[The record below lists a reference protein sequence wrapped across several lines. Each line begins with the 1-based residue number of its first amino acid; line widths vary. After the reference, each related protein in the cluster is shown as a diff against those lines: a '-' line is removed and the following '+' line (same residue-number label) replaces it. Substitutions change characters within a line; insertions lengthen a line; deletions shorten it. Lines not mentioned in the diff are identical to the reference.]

1 MRTSWSNDPE
11 FVFDISTPGA
21 PILTLDEIKTACRI
35 ELVDDDPSDPDT
47 VARNAELRSHEAYAR
62 NYCEEYVGRVFSP
75 TLFRMLSPFPSR
87 DGKIYLR
94 KFPVTM
100 VATLRILDLTTLVYS
115 DKIVN
120 TDYIECL
127 VGTEPYLAPSTTQ
140 NFFPMGQT
148 LPSRQDAIEVIF
160 TAGYTAGKLPARFL
174 DAVRVLVVHRF
185 ENPSNIDKVPDA
197 VHRLLGM
204 SKLRRKGGTW

>member
-11 FVFDISTPGA
+11 FVFDIPTPGA
-21 PILTLDEIKTACRI
+21 PVLSLDEIKTACRI
-35 ELVDDDPSDPDT
+35 ELIDDDPTDADT
-47 VARNAELRSHEAYAR
+47 IARNAELQSHEAYAR
-62 NYCEEYVGRVFSP
+62 SYCESYVGQVFSP
-75 TLFRMLSPFPSR
+75 TTFRMLSPFPSR

-94 KFPVTM
+94 KYPITSVTSLKIM
-100 VATLRILDLTTLVYS
+100 DLTTFVYAT
-115 DKIVN
+115 KVVN
-120 TDYIECL
+120 TDYIACL
-127 VGTEPYLAPSTTQ
+127 VGTEPYLTPSNTQ

-160 TAGYTAGKLPARFL
+160 TAGYPAGKLPARFI

-185 ENPSNIDKVPDA
+185 ENPSNIDKIPDG
-197 VHRLLGM
+197 VHRLLSL